1 MRCKAC
7 NKVLSD
13 YESKRKGIETKE
25 YIDLCNYCYST
36 ISNDILTDEREDLMT
51 PDAFIEDNSIDE

>member
-13 YESKRKGIETKE
+13 YESTRKGLETKE
-25 YIDLCNYCYST
+25 YIDLCNHCYST
-36 ISNDILTDEREDLMT
+36 ISKDILADEREDLMT
-51 PDAFIEDNSIDE
+51 PDAFIEDSSIDE

>member
-13 YESKRKGIETKE
+13 YESTRKSEVTKE
-25 YIDLCNYCYST
+25 FVDLCNICYST
-36 ISNDILTDEREDLMT
+36 ISQDILSTDREDLLT
-51 PDAFIEDNSIDE
+51 PDTFIDNEL